1 MALDIFESSIY
12 TYGMFARLVTML
24 AMFAIVVMTTV
35 TSAHAAGLDAEP
47 HHAVSVSEL
56 MQTADTQLSCEQEQP
71 CAPDHAGACEI
82 LCAGLSVFVPS
93 PSGNAIRGYGFASQD
108 LPSTTIPASLAPS
121 TNERPPELRL
131 V

>member
-35 TSAHAAGLDAEP
+35 TSAHAAGLSAEP
-47 HHAVSVSEL
+47 DHAVHVSEM
-56 MQTADTQLSCEQEQP
+56 MQAMNSEHSCDHEQP
-71 CAPDHAGACEI
+71 CASAQVGACEV

-108 LPSTTIPASLAPS
+108 LPSTTIPASLAPG